1 MKEKNTFAKLRR
13 TNKALINK
21 FEAANESLRLAT
33 EEIDRLNK
41 ALDIKDI
48 FINSL
53 KKKEKELSDKIY
65 SLYDNIA
72 EVNKLNTDNYNA
84 WLEEHKTNR
93 KLSIGLTVMTIGW
106 VGVFVMLIGVL
117 LK

>member
-1 MKEKNTFAKLRR
+1 MKEKNTFSKLRIA
-13 TNKALINK
+13 NKSLINK
-21 FEAANESLRLAT
+21 FEAASESLRLAT

-53 KKKEKELSDKIY
+53 EIKEKELSDKIY

-72 EVNKLNTDNYNA
+72 EVNKLNADNYNA
-84 WLEEHKTNR
+84 WLDEHKTNR
-93 KLSIGLTVMTIGW
+93 KLSIGLTIMSLVIFG
-106 VGVFVMLIGVL
+106 LIGTIIVVVAW
-117 LK
+117 